1 LSPLELPEIDPR
13 PSLHYPLYETGL
25 HKFVVA
31 FFRWAFKPIMAL
43 DVRGLENLP
52 QAGAGIVAANH
63 LTNFDVFPLQ
73 LALPRM
79 LFYMGKAELFQ
90 NEFLHAVFRQMGA
103 FPIYRGE
110 RDSWALEHATRILAA
125 EQLLAMFPEGT
136 RSRGKGLSVAKT
148 GVARLAIETGAPIV
162 TISVDGSQRFF
173 KQFPRRNPV
182 RVVIAPPI
190 YPTKDLS
197 ALSLTDQVMFT
208 MAANLPEALRG
219 VYAQLPPGFSPTAK
233 Q

>member
-1 LSPLELPEIDPR
+1 
-13 PSLHYPLYETGL
+13 
-25 HKFVVA
+25 
-31 FFRWAFKPIMAL
+31 
-43 DVRGLENLP
+43 
-52 QAGAGIVAANH
+52 
-63 LTNFDVFPLQ
+63 
-73 LALPRM
+73 
-79 LFYMGKAELFQ
+79 
-90 NEFLHAVFRQMGA
+90 MGA